1 MTTHAEDVR
10 LMRAELDALVASLNG
25 FAKNA
30 EEKLQQS
37 TKPPSN
43 AIALVKEAVQDPEV
57 TRFNF
62 REWIASKLPNFFCG
76 PSKAQVMEVFSLV
89 FGSLVALQALQQTD
103 MRDPSD
109 FATCSRNATWPL
121 LEDVPSVPSEILPP
135 YGQYE
140 PMAAQ
145 PKGTSVVDQVFTKEA
160 ELRARR
166 CSSDARGAR

>member
-1 MTTHAEDVR
+1 MTTLADDSR
-10 LMRAELDALVASLNG
+10 LLSAQLDAEIAALKALTTRSQELLLST
-25 FAKNA
+25 NA
-30 EEKLQQS
+30 
-37 TKPPSN
+37 PPS
-43 AIALVKEAVQDPEV
+43 AMAFVEEAVQDPEV

-76 PSKAQVMEVFSLV
+76 PSKAQVMNLFSLV

-109 FATCSRNATWPL
+109 YAMCSRNSSWPL
-121 LEDVPSVPSEILPP
+121 PEDVPSAPP
-135 YGQYE
+135 PADALAPEFFGGLS
-140 PMAAQ
+140 AQ

-166 CSSDARGAR
+166 CSGDARGAR

>member
-1 MTTHAEDVR
+1 MTTHADDVR
-10 LMRAELDALVASLNG
+10 RLSEELDAEIAALKALTTRSQEL
-25 FAKNA
+25 
-30 EEKLQQS
+30 LLS
-37 TKPPSN
+37 TKAPSN
-43 AIALVKEAVQDPEV
+43 AIALVEEAVQDPEV

-62 REWIASKLPNFFCG
+62 KEWIASKLPKFFCG

-89 FGSLVALQALQQTD
+89 FGSLVALQALQAD
-103 MRDPSD
+103 LRDPND
-109 FATCSRNATWPL
+109 FATCNRNATLPL
-121 LEDVPSVPSEILPP
+121 LEDAPSAPSAPEIIPP

-166 CSSDARGAR
+166 CSGDARGAR

>member
-1 MTTHAEDVR
+1 MTTYAEDAR
-10 LMRAELDALVASLNG
+10 LMSAKLDALCAALENFSDNAQ
-25 FAKNA
+25 AKLLA
-30 EEKLQQS
+30 I
-37 TKPPSN
+37 KPPPPPN
-43 AIALVKEAVQDPEV
+43 AIELVEEAVQDPEV

-89 FGSLVALQALQQTD
+89 FGSLVALQALQHTD

-109 FATCSRNATWPL
+109 FATCSRNSSWPL
-121 LEDVPSVPSEILPP
+121 PEDVPSAPSEILPYP
-135 YGQYE
+135 QYD
-140 PMAAQ
+140 PMLAQ

-160 ELRARR
+160 ALRARR

>member
-1 MTTHAEDVR
+1 MTTLADDSR
-10 LMRAELDALVASLNG
+10 LLSAQLDAEIAALKALTTRSQELLLST
-25 FAKNA
+25 NA
-30 EEKLQQS
+30 
-37 TKPPSN
+37 PPS
-43 AIALVKEAVQDPEV
+43 AMAFVEEAVQDPEV

-76 PSKAQVMEVFSLV
+76 PSKAQVMNLFSLV
-89 FGSLVALQALQQTD
+89 FGSLVALQALQTD
-103 MRDPSD
+103 LRDPND
-109 FATCSRNATWPL
+109 FATCNRNATWPL
-121 LEDVPSVPSEILPP
+121 PLPPPSAPEILPP

-166 CSSDARGAR
+166 CSGDAQGAR